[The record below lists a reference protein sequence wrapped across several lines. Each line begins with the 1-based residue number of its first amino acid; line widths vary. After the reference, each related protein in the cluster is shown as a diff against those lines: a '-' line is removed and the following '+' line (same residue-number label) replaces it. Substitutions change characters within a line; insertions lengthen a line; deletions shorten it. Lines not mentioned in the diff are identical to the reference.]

1 MFMIPQ
7 VAGLL
12 GGGDNIVSLIFQ
24 LIFTG
29 IFVVFMF
36 YGQRVQMMVMIREV
50 ESHLRRLKFIKDD
63 GRKVAIDTI
72 KEVGKLNGDPSERI
86 DQFLEYIAITPQ
98 DMDPSGIVW
107 KLDHILDVRDTRFKD
122 EVKLMAPAADE
133 TQLNNLENTL
143 EAAMA
148 LHSIYKVIRHF
159 YLLGKKTLS
168 LYVIMQ
174 IQMVL
179 PLIMQQAEA
188 YAQALRAFS
197 VGQPIGDGAGPL
209 VAGKLM
215 QGYETKEIARDI
227 IVAEVPI
234 EGRTAFILKA
244 KGPGGNVGKP
254 GEAISEIV
262 KQKKGKIATIIM
274 IDAALKLEG
283 EKPGEVAEGVG
294 AAIGGPGVE
303 QFKIEEAIVKHKIPL
318 NAIIVKQ
325 DLGDAVSP
333 MRKEIFEAADP
344 VITRIKRLLLER
356 TKEGDNVII
365 AGIGNTIGIGQ

>member
-1 MFMIPQ
+1 LMISQ
-7 VAGLL
+7 VAGVL
-12 GGGDNIVSLIFQ
+12 GGGDNIITVIFQ
-24 LIFTG
+24 LVFTG

-36 YGQRVQMMVMIREV
+36 YGQRVQMMVMLREV
-50 ESHLRRLKFIKDD
+50 ETHLRRLKFIKDD

-72 KEVGKLNGDPSERI
+72 KQIGKPAGDPSDRI
-86 DQFLEYIAITPQ
+86 DQFMDYVAITPQ
-98 DMDPSGIVW
+98 SMDPSGIVW
-107 KLDHILDVRDTRFKD
+107 KLEHILDVRDARFKD
-122 EVKLMAPAADE
+122 EVKLMAPEADE
-133 TQLNNLENTL
+133 AQLNNLENTL

-148 LHSIYKVIRHF
+148 LHMIYKVIRHF

-209 VAGKLM
+209 VAAKLM
-215 QGYETKEIARDI
+215 QGHKTKEIARDVV
-227 IVAEVPI
+227 VAKVPI
-234 EGRTAFILKA
+234 EGRTAYVLKA

-254 GEAISEIV
+254 GEGISQIIKE
-262 KQKKGKIATIIM
+262 KKGKIATIIM

-283 EKPGEVAEGVG
+283 EKAGEVAEGVG

-303 QFKIEEAIVKHKIPL
+303 QFKIEEAIMKNKIPL

-333 MRKEIFEAADP
+333 MRKEIFEASES
-344 VITRIKRLLLER
+344 VISRIKRLILER
-356 TKEGDNVII
+356 TKKGDNVII

>member
-262 KQKKGKIATIIM
+262 KQKKGKIVTIIM

>member
-262 KQKKGKIATIIM
+262 RQKKGKIATIIM

>member
-1 MFMIPQ
+1 MIPQ

-50 ESHLRRLKFIKDD
+50 ESHLRRLKFMKDD

-107 KLDHILDVRDTRFKD
+107 KLDHILDVRDSRFKD
-122 EVKLMAPAADE
+122 EVKLMAPEADE

-209 VAGKLM
+209 VAAKLM
-215 QGYETKEIARDI
+215 QGFETKEIARDI
-227 IVAEVPI
+227 VVAEVPI

-262 KQKKGKIATIIM
+262 KQKKGKIASIIM

-283 EKPGEVAEGVG
+283 EKPGEIAEGVG

-303 QFKIEEAIVKHKIPL
+303 QFKIEEAIVKQKIPL

>member
-1 MFMIPQ
+1 MLLSI
-7 VAGLL
+7 VAMLFGGNDVIGWIVQIVFL
-12 GGGDNIVSLIFQ
+12 GF
-24 LIFTG
+24 
-29 IFVVFMF
+29 FVVFMF
-36 YGQRVQMMVMIREV
+36 YGQRFQMMVMLREV
-50 ESHLRRLKFIKDD
+50 ETHLRRLKFMRDD
-63 GRKVAIDTI
+63 GRKVATETI
-72 KEVGKLNGDPSERI
+72 KQIGKPVGDPTDRI

-98 DMDPSGIVW
+98 TMDPTGIVW
-107 KLDHILDVRDTRFKD
+107 KLEHILDVRDDRFMD
-122 EVKLMAPAADE
+122 EVKLMAPEADE

-148 LHSIYKVIRHF
+148 LHMIYKVIRHY

-188 YAQALRAFS
+188 YTQALRAFS

-209 VAGKLM
+209 VAAKLM
-215 QGYETKEIARDI
+215 QGYKAKEVAKDM
-227 IVAEVPI
+227 VAAEVPI
-234 EGRTAFILKA
+234 DGRTAYVLKA

-254 GEAISEIV
+254 GDGIRNIIKE
-262 KQKKGKIATIIM
+262 KKGKISTIIM

-283 EKPGEVAEGVG
+283 EQPGEIAEGVG

-303 QFKIEEAIVKHKIPL
+303 QFKIEDATTTNKIPV

-333 MRKEIFEAADP
+333 MRKEIYDAVDP
-344 VITRIKRLLLER
+344 VITRIKRLIMER
-356 TKEGDNVII
+356 TKKGDNIII

>member
-1 MFMIPQ
+1 MYMIPQ
-7 VAGLL
+7 LAGLF
-12 GGGDNIVSLIFQ
+12 GGGDNIVSIIFQ
-24 LIFTG
+24 LVFTG

-36 YGQRVQMMVMIREV
+36 YGQRVQMMVMLREV
-50 ESHLRRLKFIKDD
+50 ESHLRRLKLIKDD
-63 GRKVAIDTI
+63 GRKVAIETI
-72 KEVGKLNGDPSERI
+72 KQIGKPVGDPTDRI
-86 DQFLEYIAITPQ
+86 DQFMEYIAITPQ

-107 KLDHILDVRDTRFKD
+107 KLEHLLDVRDARFKD
-122 EVKLMAPAADE
+122 EVKFMAPEADE
-133 TQLNNLENTL
+133 AQLNNLENTL

-148 LHSIYKVIRHF
+148 LHMIYKVIRHF

-188 YAQALRAFS
+188 YAHALRAFS
-197 VGQPIGDGAGPL
+197 FGQPIGDGAGPL
-209 VAGKLM
+209 VAAKLM
-215 QGYETKEIARDI
+215 RGYETKEIARD
-227 IVAEVPI
+227 VVMAEVPI
-234 EGRTAFILKA
+234 EGRTAYVLKA

-254 GEAISEIV
+254 GEGISQIIKE
-262 KQKKGKIATIIM
+262 KKGKIATVIM

-283 EKPGEVAEGVG
+283 EKPGEIAEGVG

-303 QFKIEEAIVKHKIPL
+303 QFKIEEAILKNKIPV

-325 DLGDAVSP
+325 ELGDAVSP
-333 MRKEIFEAADP
+333 MRKEIFDAADS
-344 VITRIKRLLLER
+344 VITRIKRLILER
-356 TKEGDNVII
+356 TKKGDTVII